1 MTGPERIA
9 PAVASSRAEL
19 RRGLP
24 GIYGDPSTGMHPDDA
39 FVMRF
44 LFALEEVLDPIVA
57 LLDALPA
64 QFDVDIAAPHV
75 LALVGNWLGLELGDY
90 WLRLDRIDDRI
101 EARLRRLVTD
111 APQLMQAR
119 GTPAAMAT
127 VLRDMFDDL
136 PLTVE
141 DSGRCTHS
149 AEGTELPDA
158 DPPAFKV
165 TCATPLAADEAARLR
180 RVVAEVRPVHVSGT
194 LSIGGVEEAVA

>member
-1 MTGPERIA
+1 MTVANGAA
-9 PAVASSRAEL
+9 PPVASSRGEL

-24 GIYGDPSTGMHPDDA
+24 GIYGDPTTGMDPDDA

-44 LFALEEVLDPIVA
+44 LLALEEVLDPVVA
-57 LLDALPA
+57 LLDSLPS

-75 LALVGNWLGLELGDY
+75 LTLVGNWLGLELGEY
-90 WLRLDRIDDRI
+90 WLRLDRIDDTI

-111 APQLMQAR
+111 APRLMQAR
-119 GTPAAMAT
+119 GTPGAMAT

-158 DPPAFKV
+158 EPPAFKV
-165 TCATPLAADEAARLR
+165 TCAQPLPADEAARLR
-180 RVVAEVRPVHVSGT
+180 RVIAEVRPVHVAGT
-194 LSIGGVEEAVA
+194 LSIGGIEEVVA

>member
-1 MTGPERIA
+1 MTGPERTA
-9 PAVASSRAEL
+9 PAVASSRGEL

-24 GIYGDPSTGMHPDDA
+24 GIYGDPTTGMDSDDA

-44 LFALEEVLDPIVA
+44 LLALEEVLDPVVA
-57 LLDALPA
+57 LLDSLPS

-75 LALVGNWLGLELGDY
+75 LTLVGNWLGLELGEY
-90 WLRLDRIDDRI
+90 WLRLDRIDDTI

-111 APQLMQAR
+111 APRLMQAR
-119 GTPAAMAT
+119 GTPGAMAT
-127 VLRDMFDDL
+127 VLLDMFDDL

-158 DPPAFKV
+158 EPPAFKV
-165 TCATPLAADEAARLR
+165 TCPQPLPADEAARLR
-180 RVVAEVRPVHVSGT
+180 RVIAEVRPVHVAGT
-194 LSIGGVEEAVA
+194 LSIGGIEEAVA

>member
-1 MTGPERIA
+1 MTGPERNA

-24 GIYGDPSTGMHPDDA
+24 GIYGDPTTGIDPDDA

-44 LFALEEVLDPIVA
+44 LLALEEVLDPVVA
-57 LLDALPA
+57 LLDSLPA

-90 WLRLDRIDDRI
+90 WLRFDRIDNAI

-111 APQLMQAR
+111 APGLMQAR
-119 GTPAAMAT
+119 GTPGAMAR

-136 PLTVE
+136 PLTIE

-149 AEGTELPDA
+149 TEGTDLPDA

-165 TCATPLAADEAARLR
+165 TCAQPLPADEAARLR
-180 RVVAEVRPVHVSGT
+180 RVVAEVRPVHVAGT
-194 LSIGGVEEAVA
+194 LSIDGVEEAVA